1 VRARLWQDPCEY
13 GGPDNHCA
21 SASCNV
27 ERQGASA
34 KVREKRD
41 ALSKLGRARLPFL
54 LSHVHEKPRS
64 IRDFARVQ
72 GIDKNTGVARDFM
85 QSLPSA
91 L

>member
-1 VRARLWQDPCEY
+1 MW
-13 GGPDNHCA
+13 
-21 SASCNV
+21 S
-27 ERQGASA
+27 ASA

-54 LSHVHEKPRS
+54 LSHVHEKPHS

-72 GIDKNTGVARDFM
+72 GIDKNSGVARDFM

>member
-1 VRARLWQDPCEY
+1 
-13 GGPDNHCA
+13 
-21 SASCNV
+21 V

-41 ALSKLGRARLPFL
+41 ALSKLGRALLPFL
-54 LSHVHEKPRS
+54 LSHVHEKPHS

-72 GIDKNTGVARDFM
+72 GIDKNSGVARDFM

>member
-1 VRARLWQDPCEY
+1 
-13 GGPDNHCA
+13 
-21 SASCNV
+21 V

-41 ALSKLGRARLPFL
+41 ALSKLGRARPPFL
-54 LSHVHEKPRS
+54 LSHVHEKPHS

-85 QSLPSA
+85 QSPPLC
-91 L
+91 LVMERDRGK